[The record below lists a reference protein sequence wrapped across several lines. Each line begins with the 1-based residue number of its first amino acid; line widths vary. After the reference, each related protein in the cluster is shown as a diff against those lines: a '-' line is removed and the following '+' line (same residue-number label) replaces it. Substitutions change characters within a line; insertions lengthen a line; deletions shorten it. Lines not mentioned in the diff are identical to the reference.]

1 MDHATVQI
9 IRGNRGELGDRSP
22 LAGPDFLAGAWR
34 RGRAACAAIGPA
46 VLLCSRAFLTMLAA
60 SATLLSAGAAH
71 GAEQIYPATTNAA
84 ADIDAAL
91 QQAAGSRKR
100 VLIDFGGNWCGDC
113 IVLDRVF
120 HEPQNALLLQQRF
133 VVVHVNV
140 GERGIDHNL
149 DIGERYGVPLGKG
162 VPALAVLDSSGRV
175 VYSQKNGEFES
186 MRRMDPKSVNDFLV
200 RWSQ

>member
-1 MDHATVQI
+1 VACAW
-9 IRGNRGELGDRSP
+9 RGSRALGVAAGSAIW
-22 LAGPDFLAGAWR
+22 LALLAAPALVLPAGA
-34 RGRAACAAIGPA
+34 RA
-46 VLLCSRAFLTMLAA
+46 
-60 SATLLSAGAAH
+60 
-71 GAEQIYPATTNAA
+71 AEQIYPAPASAA

-91 QQAAGSRKR
+91 QQAAGSHKR

-120 HEPQNALLLQQRF
+120 HEPQNAALLQQRF
-133 VVVHVNV
+133 IVVHVNV

-149 DIGERYGVPLGKG
+149 DIGKRYGIPLFKG
-162 VPALAVLDSSGRV
+162 VPALAVLDSAGQV

-186 MRRMDPKSVNDFLV
+186 MRRMDPKSVNEFLV